1 MGYTR
6 YKKRARKD
14 YKQSKKLSKYRK
26 RSTGIYKRNV
36 GIPPSKPLK
45 FVDAGG
51 RIGLDPYDIASA
63 ASGYPT
69 IRILNLTQRGTNVA
83 QRLGRDTSG
92 VYLNFRASIYATS
105 QNTVA
110 GVRKDFAKVAIVYD
124 RAPSGGSSGLGA
136 FPLWGQIWGETNY
149 AGTQGY
155 SLWSSRNPRYLE
167 RFQVL
172 REWYVEL
179 PAVGVLGAAVAQSNV
194 MTMPTTSNTTAVN
207 MLLPGNTIIE
217 NIKLS
222 GAKSSYIDTDPT
234 GFPDISNITEGAI
247 YLMADTNYTL
257 ADPSAPAYAMSFS
270 CRYVFRDSA

>member
-1 MGYTR
+1 M
-6 YKKRARKD
+6 
-14 YKQSKKLSKYRK
+14 
-26 RSTGIYKRNV
+26 
-36 GIPPSKPLK
+36 
-45 FVDAGG
+45 
-51 RIGLDPYDIASA
+51 
-63 ASGYPT
+63 
-69 IRILNLTQRGTNVA
+69 
-83 QRLGRDTSG
+83 
-92 VYLNFRASIYATS
+92 
-105 QNTVA
+105 
-110 GVRKDFAKVAIVYD
+110 
-124 RAPSGGSSGLGA
+124 
-136 FPLWGQIWGETNY
+136 
-149 AGTQGY
+149 
-155 SLWSSRNPRYLE
+155 
-167 RFQVL
+167 
-172 REWYVEL
+172 EL